1 MTAQPE
7 SPQSANTLT
16 FLDQITF
23 ELLRATGRRQLM
35 QAVWLYEHPIDLAAL
50 QRFHEKLGHGF
61 FARQIQQSS
70 LPFGRPRWVRRIG
83 PPAGIDAWHEPWPRA
98 DYMAWADEHAAM
110 PIDPEFGPSWRL
122 GVVPLDDGS
131 TAVSM
136 VISHCV
142 ADGGGG
148 VLAVAEAVTGMGRDL
163 GLPNPPDT
171 RLTSLKRDVV
181 QSLRDVPEAVRV
193 LRSVIVERVKSRSA
207 AGDRTPP
214 ADVAG
219 SESRCV
225 AIPCVVLFVDTQQ
238 WDACAERLGGNSYS
252 LLAGFVAKLSEG
264 LGRSR
269 ASDGAVTLVIAFNDR
284 KGLDDSRA
292 IAMSFA
298 NAVLDPAVVT
308 KDLSPARDAI
318 RKARQAALETP
329 NQALDMAPLIPWLP
343 RNAVKGIVNSLF
355 AYSEDVPVSCSNM
368 GELPP
373 IVGQIDGTDA
383 DYLLLRGADQNVT
396 EREMERSNG
405 QLVIVSGRING
416 KISISVEA
424 YQPRSENSKR
434 WLREIAQQT
443 LTDFGLT
450 GVIE

>member
-1 MTAQPE
+1 MTDQKK
-7 SPQSANTLT
+7 SPPSDNTLA

-35 QAVWLYEHPIDLAAL
+35 QAVWVYDHPVDLAAL
-50 QRFHEKLGHGF
+50 QRFHENLGYGF
-61 FARQIQQSS
+61 FARQIQQSP
-70 LPFGRPRWVRRIG
+70 LPFGRPRWVRRVG
-83 PPAGIDAWHEPWPRA
+83 PPAGIDMWHEPWPRA
-98 DYMAWADEHAAM
+98 DYLAWADEHAAM

-122 GVVPLDDGS
+122 GVVPLSDGS

-148 VLAVAEAVTGMGRDL
+148 ILAVVEAATGTRRDL

-171 RLTSLKRDVV
+171 RLETLKRDIV
-181 QSLRDVPEAVRV
+181 QSLKDAPTAARIF
-193 LRSVIVERVKSRSA
+193 RSAIVERIKSRSA
-207 AGDRTPP
+207 AGDPTSMP
-214 ADVAG
+214 DVDG

-225 AIPCVVLFVDTQQ
+225 AIPCVVLFIETQQ

-252 LLAGFVAKLSEG
+252 LLAGFVAKLSQG

-284 KGLDDSRA
+284 KSLDDSRA

-298 NAVLDPAVVT
+298 NAALDPAVVA
-308 KDLSPARDAI
+308 KDLTPAREVI
-318 RKARQAALETP
+318 RHARQAASGP
-329 NQALDMAPLIPWLP
+329 NRALDMAPLIPWLP

-373 IVGQIDGTDA
+373 AAGQIDGTDA
-383 DYLLLRGADQNVT
+383 EYLLMRGADQNVT
-396 EREMERSNG
+396 EREMQRSNG
-405 QLVIVSGRING
+405 QLVIVSGRLNG

-424 YQPRSENSKR
+424 YQPGAENSKQR
-434 WLREIAQQT
+434 LREIAEQT
-443 LTDFGLT
+443 LTEFGLT
-450 GVIE
+450 GEIV